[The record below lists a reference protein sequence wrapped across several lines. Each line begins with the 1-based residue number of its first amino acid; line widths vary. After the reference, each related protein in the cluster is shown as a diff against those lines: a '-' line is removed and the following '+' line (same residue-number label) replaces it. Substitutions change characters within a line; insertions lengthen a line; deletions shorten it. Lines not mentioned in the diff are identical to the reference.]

1 MNSVRGSKIFYV
13 GIFIGFAGMIV
24 GAVATIIE
32 IPLGGSI
39 MALIFFTVFGLAFG
53 IPFYRLRK
61 GKQLLKTGRRAQG
74 KIVEVW
80 DTNVTINNQPQIGL
94 KIEVTPQ
101 TGRPFI
107 AEVKMI
113 ISRLQTAY
121 YQPGVPCTVRYNPE
135 DTRTVAI
142 ESIGSFDGSVQ
153 EYNQL
158 SASDS
163 SPFFPGKSKNE
174 IEKMLPE
181 IDAENQRIKSIGVE
195 SKAIIKSVQW
205 TNIYVNGN
213 NTLDYFEIAVI
224 PDNLPAF
231 ESTCFAFISSKSKH
245 KYEAGKEIKVK
256 YDPNDKRK
264 ITITGT

>member
-1 MNSVRGSKIFYV
+1 MNSGKGNILLYA
-13 GIFIGFAGMIV
+13 GILIGFAGMVV

-39 MALIFFTVFGLAFG
+39 MALIFFTIFGLAFG

-61 GKQLLKTGRRAQG
+61 RKQLLKTGRRAQG

-101 TGRPFI
+101 TGRPFTS
-107 AEVKMI
+107 EVKMI

-142 ESIGSFDGSVQ
+142 ENIGSFDGSVQ
-153 EYNQL
+153 EYNPP
-158 SASDS
+158 SSDS

-174 IEKMLPE
+174 IEKMLPD
-181 IDAENQRIKSIGVE
+181 IDAENQRIKSIGIE
-195 SKAIIKSVQW
+195 SRAIIKSSQW
-205 TNIYVNGN
+205 TNIYVNGD
-213 NTLDYFEIAVI
+213 NTLNFFEIAVT
-224 PDNLPAF
+224 PDNIPAF
-231 ESTCFAFISSKSKH
+231 ESTCYAFISSMSKH